1 MSLMCTK
8 KAEIVG
14 KTGERF
20 GYQKRKHHPD
30 LKKKCQA
37 GKKRYLDKKE
47 SIKQNEKQKYLENPT
62 PENKYQKAKYRENP
76 DWLLVK
82 EHQDTRNGFYMMH

>member
-1 MSLMCTK
+1 MS
-8 KAEIVG
+8 ARQ
-14 KTGERF
+14 ERDLDIK
-20 GYQKRKHHPD
+20 KRKHHPD